1 MATGKSGDIRRRWEL
16 RVLVALPA
24 VWILFAAVEGFLAI
38 QMTLAAVAARSS
50 SGPVDRV
57 RLIVIGGG
65 SLLALVCGASL
76 ALAVTRPMRDLLRK
90 IQYRLRGD
98 AAVDLT
104 GGNELRQLSNAFDDM
119 LLSFDKFVSDTHIVD
134 GMPLGILVLDGND
147 AVVRANAEAQRLFP
161 AHDVLAGKT
170 LGDLCAEG
178 AGHLLGEALSAVRRG
193 ATPLDIDPAT
203 LFGAQNPSSPE
214 PKYVVTLQPTTTVGE
229 VVVAIR
235 DLNQIASIRGQI
247 QRVDQLAALGAHV
260 ASLAHEIGGGLMGI
274 QMLIEALEPPGED
287 ERRLHDKLRS
297 EVERAARLLAE
308 IRMFGQASARDRV
321 ACRLDRL
328 VEETLWMVEPRF
340 TDKHLSID
348 KRLSHDI
355 PSVLVDRDRVTQAVL
370 NVVTNAFE
378 ATPKHGAIA
387 LVVERVDEGVV
398 VKVANSGSYIPPE
411 ERDKVFT
418 LFFTTKRG
426 GSGFGLPQAR
436 RALVDHGGDITVT
449 SSPETGTEFTLRFPE
464 HTSMPDPGP
473 SYPSHPSATHA
484 IDH

>member
-1 MATGKSGDIRRRWEL
+1 MATRKSGDIRRRWEL

-24 VWILFAAVEGFLAI
+24 VWILFAAVEGFIAI
-38 QMTLAAVAARSS
+38 QMTLGALAARS
-50 SGPVDRV
+50 GLPQVDRV
-57 RLIVIGGG
+57 RLIVIGVS
-65 SLLALVCGASL
+65 SLLALACGTSL

-90 IQYRLRGD
+90 IQHRLRGD
-98 AAVDLT
+98 AAVSLT

-134 GMPLGILVLDGND
+134 GMPLGVLVLDKND
-147 AVVRANAEAQRLFP
+147 TVVRANAEAGRLFA
-161 AHDVLAGKT
+161 AHRPLPGKT
-170 LGDLCAEG
+170 LRDLCADG
-178 AGHLLGEALSAVRRG
+178 AEPLLSEALSAVRSG
-193 ATPLDIDPAT
+193 ATPLDIDPAM
-203 LFGAQNPSSPE
+203 LFGKPADPSAE
-214 PKYVVTLQPTTTVGE
+214 PKYVVTLQPTTRVGE
-229 VVVAIR
+229 VVMDVR
-235 DLNQIASIRGQI
+235 DLQQVATIRGEI

-274 QMLIEALEPPGED
+274 QMLIESLEPEGDD

-297 EVERAARLLAE
+297 EVERAGRLLAE
-308 IRMFGQASARDRV
+308 IRMFGQATTRDRV
-321 ACRLDRL
+321 PCRLDRL

-340 TDKHLSID
+340 AEKRLTID
-348 KRLSHDI
+348 KRLDHAV
-355 PSVLVDRDRVTQAVL
+355 PPVLVDRDRITQAVL

-387 LVVERVDEGVV
+387 VAVERARDSVN
-398 VKVANSGSYIPPE
+398 VKVANSGSFIPPE
-411 ERDKVFT
+411 ARDKVFT

-436 RALVDHGGDITVT
+436 RALADHGGDITLS

-473 SYPSHPSATHA
+473 SFLPDQSAHT
-484 IDH
+484 IGQ